1 MKRLQNLIAELEQF
15 GLRYDLIQAG
25 LPELGS
31 DLAMPCFVLAQEQ
44 KAHPQQIAEEIA
56 ATLKHPQVLRVQ
68 AVKGYLN
75 LWLAPGFLAQNLR
88 DWQTQE
94 VNLGQKPAGDQRV
107 LVEYFSPNLAKAFSV
122 GHLRNLFQGRALVNL
137 HRVWGYEVITDN
149 HLGDW
154 GTTFGIWVVGWLKYS
169 QQQTLEQSSLKELG
183 RIYALTCQDLEK
195 ERSLGDH
202 ELADQ
207 VQDWLLRLE
216 NGDQEAW
223 RYHRLLSAMSAQAM
237 ERVLKR
243 LDIQFDHYLG
253 ESFYYQQTR
262 ALLSDLEERG
272 LAKRQDDQSLI
283 VDLSPQGIA
292 TPLLIQKSNGTI
304 LYASSD
310 LATLAYREQHFQP
323 QKVIYVVGAEQRLHF
338 KQLFAFNSLA
348 HLTQA
353 ELIHHAYGLVEER
366 LESGKRQKMSS
377 RKQAIA
383 LEDVL
388 EAAQAA
394 AARLTDKQLEPAD
407 VEIVAQ
413 GALAFQEFAQ
423 SKSHNILFD
432 FSKIFSLTEMSG
444 PYVQYATLRLR
455 SILAKAAEKPAFPP
469 ESDYDWQAEHRLIL
483 KVLSFEDVLELALKS
498 LEPSKVAFYAFE
510 LCQEL
515 NRYYEQVRVLESEPL
530 IRASR
535 LWLLATI
542 HDHLVF
548 TLGILGLKI
557 PSRM

>member
-1 MKRLQNLIAELEQF
+1 MNWPIKF
-15 GLRYDLIQAG
+15 
-25 LPELGS
+25 
-31 DLAMPCFVLAQEQ
+31 
-44 KAHPQQIAEEIA
+44 
-56 ATLKHPQVLRVQ
+56 
-68 AVKGYLN
+68 
-75 LWLAPGFLAQNLR
+75 
-88 DWQTQE
+88 
-94 VNLGQKPAGDQRV
+94 
-107 LVEYFSPNLAKAFSV
+107 
-122 GHLRNLFQGRALVNL
+122 RN
-137 HRVWGYEVITDN
+137 
-149 HLGDW
+149 
-154 GTTFGIWVVGWLKYS
+154 
-169 QQQTLEQSSLKELG
+169 
-183 RIYALTCQDLEK
+183 
-195 ERSLGDH
+195 
-202 ELADQ
+202 
-207 VQDWLLRLE
+207 WLLRLE

-262 ALLSDLEERG
+262 ALLSDLQERG

-283 VDLSPQGIA
+283 VDLSSQGIA
-292 TPLLIQKSNGTI
+292 TPLLIQKSNGST

-338 KQLFAFNSLA
+338 QQLFAFNSLA
-348 HLTQA
+348 HLTRA

-394 AARLTDKQLEPAD
+394 AARLTDKKLEPAD
-407 VEIVAQ
+407 LEIVAQ

-455 SILAKAAEKPAFPP
+455 SILAKAGEKPALPP

-483 KVLSFEDVLELALKS
+483 KVLSFEDVLELALKA

>member
-31 DLAMPCFVLAQEQ
+31 DLAMPCFILAQEQ
-44 KAHPQQIAEEIA
+44 KAQPQQIAEEIA
-56 ATLKHPQVLRVQ
+56 ATLQHPQVRRAQ

-75 LWLAPGFLAQNLR
+75 LWLASSFLVQNLR

-169 QQQTLEQSSLKELG
+169 QQQALEQSSLKELG

-195 ERSLGDH
+195 ERNLGDH

-243 LDIQFDHYLG
+243 LDIQFDHHLG

-262 ALLSDLEERG
+262 ELLSDLQERG

-283 VDLSPQGIA
+283 VDLSSQGIA
-292 TPLLIQKSNGTI
+292 TPLLIQKSNGST

-338 KQLFAFNSLA
+338 QQLFAFNSLA
-348 HLTQA
+348 HLTRA

-394 AARLTDKQLEPAD
+394 AARLTDKKLSPAD

-455 SILAKAAEKPAFPP
+455 SILAKAGEKPAFPP

-483 KVLSFEDVLELALKS
+483 KVLSFEDVLELALKA
-498 LEPSKVAFYAFE
+498 LEPSKVAFYTFE